1 MYCRGPGQRAS
12 IEETK
17 LSTAKGTIEHNN
29 WDEKPYHEAAP
40 QKSTEARIDIV
51 LHGDIEAKGP
61 GRYLMQYP
69 TAETC
74 HYAGYL
80 VLEGTLGGRHG
91 QFIIY
96 EVGTWTNGE
105 AGSRWQVVDGSGT
118 GDLKGLSGSGSYQAQ
133 HDKTVRYTLDWR
145 LG

>member
-1 MYCRGPGQRAS
+1 M
-12 IEETK
+12 K
-17 LSTAKGTIEHNN
+17 TAKGTILHNN

-40 QKSTEARIDIV
+40 LKSTEAKIDIV
-51 LHGDIEAKGP
+51 MHGDVEATGP

-80 VLEGTLGGRHG
+80 VMQGTLAGKSG

-96 EVGTWTNGE
+96 EVGDWTNGI
-105 AGSRWQVVDGSGT
+105 AASKWQIVEGSGT
-118 GDLKGLSGSGSYQAQ
+118 GALQGITGQGSYSAQ
-133 HDKTVRYTLDWR
+133 HDKTVHYELNYE
-145 LG
+145 L

>member
-1 MYCRGPGQRAS
+1 MN
-12 IEETK
+12 
-17 LSTAKGTIEHNN
+17 TAKGTILHNN

-40 QKSTEARIDIV
+40 LKSTEAKIDIV
-51 LHGDIEAKGP
+51 MHGEIEATGP

-80 VLEGTLGGRHG
+80 VMDGTLDGKSG

-96 EVGTWTNGE
+96 EVGDWTNGI
-105 AGSRWQVVDGSGT
+105 AASKWQIVEGSGT
-118 GDLKGLSGSGSYQAQ
+118 GELRGITGQGSYSAQ
-133 HDKTVRYTLDWR
+133 HDKTVHYELSYEIS
-145 LG
+145 